1 MHTQLSFLHEQAH
14 AWVFSQLPDEKY
26 NRRESEVIAESIC
39 YVVANYIGLCVDDMS
54 FGYVASWSS
63 DKTLPELR
71 NCLDTIRKISELMI
85 GKIEDALYELSEENT
100 AVA

>member
-1 MHTQLSFLHEQAH
+1 MKKWGFIAPH

-39 YVVANYIGLCVDDMS
+39 YVVATHIGLCVDDMS

-71 NCLDTIRKISELMI
+71 SCLDTIRKISELMI
-85 GKIEDALYELSEENT
+85 GKIEDALYELREEST